1 MSGARLPGV
10 DLAHDNLGAIDLT
23 NANLRNADLAGSV
36 LKSAYLS
43 RSNLTWANLKDASLP
58 GAALNRANLTGA
70 CLRGAD
76 LRGADLSFADLSAAD
91 LTGANLAGAELRE
104 ANLSLADL
112 SRACLGDARLTATRL
127 DVTNLSG
134 ADLRRA
140 SLVRAGLDA
149 TLLGEAVLE
158 MTLFGDCDLSRALGL
173 ESMRH
178 LGPSIIGLDTL
189 ARSRGRIPREFL
201 RRAGVAEPLA
211 ALQERLSYGTKDFYR
226 VLLVGSV
233 SDAAFIRRLEADLNR
248 AGLSCWHVAV
258 DDEAAFA
265 DAAGESLL
273 GRFVYYD
280 QPVLVCSAASLGSP
294 YGWRSFERLTRGPVG
309 RGSGPAYPVCVTLDR
324 RIDDREDRLCAD
336 LRRGTVVEFSGS
348 AGANDG
354 SDSYPDG
361 CAGSYRESLAQL
373 LAALSAPREAAADTY
388 RSRPEPVVPPG
399 D

>member
-1 MSGARLPGV
+1 MSGARLPGA

-23 NANLRNADLAGSV
+23 NANLRSANLAGSV

-43 RSNLTWANLKDASLP
+43 RSNLAWANLKDARLP
-58 GAALNRANLTGA
+58 GAALNRANLAGA
-70 CLRGAD
+70 CLSGAD

-91 LTGANLAGAELRE
+91 LTGADLAGAELRE
-104 ANLSLADL
+104 ANLSLSDL
-112 SRACLGDARLTATRL
+112 SRACLSDARLIATRL
-127 DVTNLSG
+127 DVTNLAG

-149 TLLGEAVLE
+149 TRLDEAVLE
-158 MTLFGDCDLSRALGL
+158 MTLFGDCDLSRALSL
-173 ESMRH
+173 ESVRH

-189 ARSRGRIPREFL
+189 ARSRGLIPREFL
-201 RRAGVAEPLA
+201 RRAGVAEPLV
-211 ALQERLSYGTKDFYR
+211 ALQERISYTTKDFYR

-248 AGLSCWHVAV
+248 AGLPCWQVAV

-265 DAAGESLL
+265 AAAGESLL

-294 YGWRSFERLTRGPVG
+294 YGWRSFEQLVRGQVG
-309 RGSGPAYPVCVTLDR
+309 RSSGPAYPVSVTLDR
-324 RIDDREDRLCAD
+324 RIDDREDSLCAD
-336 LRRGTVVEFSGS
+336 LRRGAVVEFSGS
-348 AGANDG
+348 AEADGGAD
-354 SDSYPDG
+354 
-361 CAGSYRESLAQL
+361 SYRESLAQL
-373 LAALSAPREAAADTY
+373 LAALSAHRESDAAY
-388 RSRPEPVVPPG
+388 RNRPEPVVPPG